1 MKTKKTK
8 RLRHLLAA
16 TALGCLMGLS
26 AASMAA
32 AETATERWVETNSS
46 GAFLGTGRV
55 TFRNVRT
62 ELTGLYVMKQVENAS
77 LDYPAPEDDE
87 FTFTVTL
94 GGEPYG
100 RAEYTLRDASGRKIY
115 NYGGEIGQTTQEIA
129 GKMEELLITDRNGK
143 FTLKAGQTACFEGL
157 AAGAHWEV
165 TEEEE
170 DGYERIIP
178 AAESAEGTLK
188 AEGDVAVF
196 KNLYKAPP
204 GGGGDNPPGSPETGK
219 LEVRKMVSFPEF
231 YEQPQTQEFTFTVR
245 VGGKL
250 LSNEE
255 YTVYDLS
262 TGASTGTGKTDQK
275 GTFTMLGGQR
285 AVFRGLEL
293 DDYSVTEEDA
303 RGWRSVTG
311 TTKEGALTSG
321 TTVVTFSNVSAS
333 FGVSKEMKDG
343 TMPEKEF
350 TFLLTDLKGNAMG
363 QVSYLLYNAALR
375 LVDDTER
382 QTGGDGSFTLQ
393 AGQTAIFTGLDR
405 GTEFQVREVQD
416 ADYIQTLPADT
427 NGYTNSVKD
436 NVLVYPFVNQE
447 NEADT
452 TLTVNKTVVNRS
464 EMDVSGQEFTF
475 VLRRQSGEGSYEP
488 VADALYYIGQASYK
502 TGSDGSLTLK
512 SGQTARFEDLEPG
525 SYQAEELTQDLPEG
539 FSTKE
544 EERVQEKDL
553 EKNVS
558 FQFTNTFDQKVA
570 EKTETAPGDG
580 EIAHIGDELTYQ
592 ITGRNYKD
600 RTGTLAIRDA
610 LDPGVALKEEGTTPG
625 WTVSEAEGKTVLTWT
640 FENVPSGEAREV
652 QLHVTVTDKARETG
666 ETQVENQAEVRV
678 GNDNWFKTETVEN
691 PLAEEPEK
699 TELTPGEG
707 ETVNP
712 GDVITYRVEGTNYY
726 KEPASMVIRDTLD
739 PNVTLEED
747 GTSPGYETGTNS
759 QGRTVL
765 TWNYDKVQS
774 GEERVVFVA
783 VRVKDEAS
791 AEKVVNVASVQVGN
805 DPAVD
810 TRPVENPL
818 EPKETETETEV
829 TTETE
834 TETEVTTETETETET
849 EVTTE
854 TETETETEVIT
865 ETETETETEAKKKP
879 PVKTGDETPLYTWI
893 ILAMGSAAVLAALAG
908 TVLYRRRKNR
918 KG

>member
-1 MKTKKTK
+1 M
-8 RLRHLLAA
+8 
-16 TALGCLMGLS
+16 S
-26 AASMAA
+26 
-32 AETATERWVETNSS
+32 EQTE
-46 GAFLGTGRV
+46 G
-55 TFRNVRT
+55 
-62 ELTGLYVMKQVENAS
+62 
-77 LDYPAPEDDE
+77 
-87 FTFTVTL
+87 
-94 GGEPYG
+94 
-100 RAEYTLRDASGRKIY
+100 
-115 NYGGEIGQTTQEIA
+115 
-129 GKMEELLITDRNGK
+129 
-143 FTLKAGQTACFEGL
+143 
-157 AAGAHWEV
+157 
-165 TEEEE
+165 
-170 DGYERIIP
+170 
-178 AAESAEGTLK
+178 
-188 AEGDVAVF
+188 
-196 KNLYKAPP
+196 
-204 GGGGDNPPGSPETGK
+204 
-219 LEVRKMVSFPEF
+219 
-231 YEQPQTQEFTFTVR
+231 
-245 VGGKL
+245 
-250 LSNEE
+250 
-255 YTVYDLS
+255 
-262 TGASTGTGKTDQK
+262 
-275 GTFTMLGGQR
+275 
-285 AVFRGLEL
+285 
-293 DDYSVTEEDA
+293 
-303 RGWRSVTG
+303 
-311 TTKEGALTSG
+311 
-321 TTVVTFSNVSAS
+321 
-333 FGVSKEMKDG
+333 
-343 TMPEKEF
+343 
-350 TFLLTDLKGNAMG
+350 
-363 QVSYLLYNAALR
+363 
-375 LVDDTER
+375 
-382 QTGGDGSFTLQ
+382 
-393 AGQTAIFTGLDR
+393 
-405 GTEFQVREVQD
+405 
-416 ADYIQTLPADT
+416 
-427 NGYTNSVKD
+427 
-436 NVLVYPFVNQE
+436 
-447 NEADT
+447 
-452 TLTVNKTVVNRS
+452 
-464 EMDVSGQEFTF
+464 
-475 VLRRQSGEGSYEP
+475 
-488 VADALYYIGQASYK
+488 
-502 TGSDGSLTLK
+502 
-512 SGQTARFEDLEPG
+512 
-525 SYQAEELTQDLPEG
+525 LPEG
-539 FSTKE
+539 FTIPQE
-544 EERVQEKDL
+544 EQIQEKEL
-553 EKNVS
+553 EKSVS
-558 FQFTNTFDQKVA
+558 FQFVNTFDQEVA

-580 EIAHIGDELTYQ
+580 EIARIGDELTYQ

-600 RTGTLAIRDA
+600 RTGTLVIRDA

-678 GNDNWFKTETVEN
+678 GNDSWFKTETVEN

-849 EVTTE
+849 E
-854 TETETETEVIT
+854 
-865 ETETETETEAKKKP
+865 AKKKP

>member
-1 MKTKKTK
+1 MKKMK
-8 RLRHLLAA
+8 RIRHLLTAA
-16 TALGCLMGLS
+16 ALGCLMGLS
-26 AASMAA
+26 TASGAS
-32 AETATERWVETNSS
+32 AETASERWVETNSS
-46 GAFLGTGRV
+46 EAYLGTGRV
-55 TFRNVRT
+55 TFRNVRS
-62 ELTGLYVMKQVENAS
+62 ELTGLYITKQVENAS
-77 LDYPAPEDDE
+77 EAYPAPEEDE
-87 FTFTVTL
+87 FTFTVKL
-94 GGEPYG
+94 DGEAYG
-100 RAEYTLRDASGRKIY
+100 RAEYTLRDANGRKIY
-115 NYGGEIGQTTQEIA
+115 NYGGEIGQTTQEIE
-129 GKMEELLITDRNGK
+129 GKMEELLVTDRNGR

-157 AAGAHWEV
+157 TAGAAWEV
-165 TEEEE
+165 TEEEK
-170 DGYERIIP
+170 DGYEKILP
-178 AAESAEGTLK
+178 AADCAEGTLRD
-188 AEGDVAVF
+188 EGDAAVF

-204 GGGGDNPPGSPETGK
+204 GGGDNPPSPDPETGS

-231 YEQPQTQEFTFTVR
+231 YEQPQAQEFTFTVR

-250 LSNEE
+250 LSNAE
-255 YTVYDLS
+255 YTLYDLS
-262 TGASTGTGKTDQK
+262 TGAGAGTGKTGPK
-275 GTFTMLGGQR
+275 GSFTMLGGQR
-285 AVFRGLEL
+285 AVFTGLGL

-311 TTKEGALTSG
+311 TTKEGALSSG

-343 TMPEKEF
+343 SLPEKEF
-350 TFLLTDLKGNAMG
+350 TFLLTDPKGNAMG
-363 QVSYLLYNAALR
+363 QVPYLLYNTALR
-375 LVDDTER
+375 LVDDETR
-382 QTGGDGSFTLQ
+382 YTGEDGSFLLQ

-405 GTEFQVREVQD
+405 GAAFQIREVQD
-416 ADYIQTLPADT
+416 PDYIQTLPADT

-436 NVLVYPFVNQE
+436 NVLIYPFVNKE
-447 NEADT
+447 NEAQT
-452 TLTVNKTVVNRS
+452 TLTVNKTVTNKS
-464 EMDVSGQEFTF
+464 EMDVSAQEFTF
-475 VLRRQSGEGSYEP
+475 VIERKSEDGAYQP
-488 VADALYYIGQASYK
+488 VADALYYIGQASCK
-502 TGSDGSLTLK
+502 TQDPEGSFTLK
-512 SGQTARFEDLEPG
+512 SGQTARFDDLEPG
-525 SYQAEELTQDLPEG
+525 VYRVSEQTEGLPEG
-539 FSTKE
+539 FTIPRE
-544 EERVQEKDL
+544 EQIQEKEL
-553 EKNVS
+553 EKSVS
-558 FQFTNTFDQKVA
+558 FQFTNTFEQEVA
-570 EKTETAPGDG
+570 EKTETTPGDG
-580 EIAHIGDELTYQ
+580 ETVHIGDELTYQ

-600 RTGTLAIRDA
+600 RTAALVIRDA
-610 LDPGVALKEEGTTPG
+610 LDPGVALKEDGTTPG
-625 WTVSEAEGKTVLTWT
+625 WTASEAEGQTVLSWT
-640 FENVPSGEAREV
+640 FEDVPSGEAREV
-652 QLHVTVTDKARETG
+652 QLRVTVTDKAKEAG

-678 GNDNWFKTETVEN
+678 GNDSWFKTETVEN